1 MKRVLA
7 ISVATSIALSLSL
20 TSASASIKPGNTC
33 KKLAQE
39 KVSSGVKLTCV
50 KSGGKLTWSVGTAS
64 YEMTKLKAYN
74 EIRSRADSGNLDN
87 VSLVYHVSPHFPKD
101 LKKLYTS
108 QVEYASK
115 LYGPLF
121 NKKEV
126 INVYMYTEK
135 DEAYLRTQ
143 PILAE
148 FLDEH
153 LPWFQAWRK
162 GKDQE
167 HNLGLAAWFK
177 ESSPGVLE
185 GHTGVLVSSK
195 SSAKSLRKY
204 AIQVMP
210 HEYWHVVQ
218 DYFFRSKFEDK
229 FQERAAK
236 SLDGLDFYT
245 LHFPST
251 FREGSANTISFAM
264 ASKTRKEYL
273 DLYSYF
279 IQELK
284 SYSGLKLIATLT
296 STQAVEKA
304 LKKIEDRRKF
314 AEAHE
319 ASYPLGSLLYEWVIA
334 EYGFDAYM
342 KIIENQ
348 MTGTSFEDNIKASL
362 GMSVA
367 ELYKKAAPHILAA
380 FNQR

>member
-153 LPWFQAWRK
+153 LSWFQAWRK

-229 FQERAAK
+229 FQERADK